1 MEKSLERV
9 LAKESYDVIKKELY
23 PIDNSKFSKLLQTL
37 INHDS
42 YGEYL
47 LKTEILKIKDDLFE
61 TDDLESNIC
70 ANNNYFSFLNDI
82 KENDYDEEINEND
95 FDEDEKEKY
104 DKLASFIF
112 SKVFDNYSELR
123 INRFLDD
130 LFCYRNNDCLQYI

>member
-70 ANNNYFSFLNDI
+70 ANNNYFSFLKDI

-112 SKVFDNYSELR
+112 SKVFDNYSKLR

>member
-61 TDDLESNIC
+61 TDDSESNIC
-70 ANNNYFSFLNDI
+70 VNNNYFSFLNDI